1 MSVDEEL
8 LKRNQDSENNIS
20 ETGEGGSLE
29 KSRGSEHLKEEKYA
43 SALMKKAAEEEKKK
57 KASKLEEKMSPIKK
71 WSASLM
77 RSSWLNLLPT
87 FGLSI
92 LGVAA
97 NVFLRTIFGPKYFCR
112 LGDEWAQLGG
122 HDKVVEK
129 LGGKMKMVNLAE
141 TMGFYLAIAL
151 LVLSIIA
158 FLSVVAVIMKPV
170 GLVLDTIVS
179 FLEKILE
186 GFSSVFD

>member
-8 LKRNQDSENNIS
+8 LNRNQDNENNPS

-29 KSRGSEHLKEEKYA
+29 KSRGSEHLKEEKYM

-112 LGDEWAQLGG
+112 LGDEWVQLGG
-122 HDKVVEK
+122 HGKVVEK
-129 LGGKMKMVNLAE
+129 LGGKMKMVNLVE

-158 FLSVVAVIMKPV
+158 FLSLVTVIMKPV
-170 GLVLDTIVS
+170 GIVLDTIVS
-179 FLEKILE
+179 FLKEVLE